1 MQGWARLMFTVTM
14 TAAIA
19 ACAPPHQ
26 STRELNVLFVGNSF
40 TFGYDV
46 PGLVEKLSPVRDGVR
61 YKFSTAMLADGGQ
74 NLSDY
79 VNDPRLLRLL
89 EQNAWDVIVL
99 QDRSVSIAY
108 LDMQLSFQRAS
119 DWFAKAAQREG
130 AAVVFFQTWP
140 YQEGNKVYSDKPVS
154 GYYSPPPSR
163 QAMYEQVARMYAGAA
178 RVHDAIVAPVGQ
190 CWVQAD
196 DPAKLYSN
204 DGRHASRAGARLTAK
219 VIANTLSGSET
230 PCED

>member
-61 YKFSTAMLADGGQ
+61 YRFSTAMLADGGQ

-89 EQNAWDVIVL
+89 E
-99 QDRSVSIAY
+99 
-108 LDMQLSFQRAS
+108 
-119 DWFAKAAQREG
+119 
-130 AAVVFFQTWP
+130 
-140 YQEGNKVYSDKPVS
+140 
-154 GYYSPPPSR
+154 
-163 QAMYEQVARMYAGAA
+163 
-178 RVHDAIVAPVGQ
+178 
-190 CWVQAD
+190 
-196 DPAKLYSN
+196 
-204 DGRHASRAGARLTAK
+204 
-219 VIANTLSGSET
+219 
-230 PCED
+230 